1 MTRKRT
7 LDFQAGF
14 GLIEIMIA
22 LVVGLL
28 LVAGLVRIFTSN
40 KENFL
45 VQQALARLQENT
57 RLASIMQS
65 SEIQKV
71 GYLWDATGDPV
82 AVFSG
87 ANAALAGTDNN
98 ANGGDG
104 ILDGTDTITIRYQG
118 DGLSTDCQGTVVGAG
133 TLLTETYRLS
143 TENLFECD
151 NGSGF
156 QPLIDN
162 VDDFQI
168 LYGEDTDG
176 DQSADQYRN
185 AASVINFDNVLSV
198 HVVLLHVSDR
208 NIKPAAESKAYKLL
222 DGTVTVPPAGS
233 PDRLQRRVV
242 ERVIALRNRLR

>member
-1 MTRKRT
+1 
-7 LDFQAGF
+7 
-14 GLIEIMIA
+14 MIA
-22 LVVGLL
+22 MVVGLV

-40 KENFL
+40 KQNFL

-65 SEIQKV
+65 SEIHKV
-71 GYLWDATGDPV
+71 GFLWDATGDPA

-87 ANAALAGTDNN
+87 ANAALTGTDNN
-98 ANGGDG
+98 ANSADS

-118 DGLSTDCQGTVVGAG
+118 DGISTDCQGTVVAAGA
-133 TLLTETYRLS
+133 LLTEIYRLN
-143 TENLFECD
+143 TANEFECN

-162 VDDFQI
+162 VENFQI

-176 DQSADQYRN
+176 DRSTDQYRN
-185 AASVINFDNVLSV
+185 AASVIDFDNVLAV

-208 NIKPAAESKAYKLL
+208 DIKPAAESKQYKLL
-222 DGTVTVPPAGS
+222 DTAVTVPPVAS
-233 PDRLQRRVV
+233 PDRLQRRAV
-242 ERVIALRNRLR
+242 ERIISLRNRLE